1 MNREEASRGLQEGY
15 ASINRVFNALLKPVD
30 DLAAQDNQNA
40 TDAVYL
46 MSSILDLIEQAQS
59 MVERVPDATWQE
71 TP

>member
-30 DLAAQDNQNA
+30 DLAVQDNQNA

-46 MSSILDLIEQAQS
+46 LDSVFSLIELAQS
-59 MVERVPDATWQE
+59 MVERVPDKMWQE

>member
-46 MSSILDLIEQAQS
+46 LDSILDLIEQAQS
-59 MVERVPDATWQE
+59 MVERVPDKTWQE